1 MLVLRCFC
9 FFFFFLMKI
18 PWPPRRGVRLN
29 SKPLGKEGRL
39 FTIGFILN
47 LSLYFDS
54 DQYQTHLWRQFELYC
69 NRFSPQSFPVRE
81 PFSFM
86 PASGRVGYP

>member
-1 MLVLRCFC
+1 
-9 FFFFFLMKI
+9 MKI

-47 LSLYFDS
+47 LSLFLNT

-69 NRFSPQSFPVRE
+69 HIFSRNYSQFGNHFLSCQFLDELVIRN
-81 PFSFM
+81 SYGR
-86 PASGRVGYP
+86 SGDIGRD